1 MRSFF
6 LSACT
11 SLALVHHAASLDL
24 PNPVLSPLSDSISS
38 LLKGDGLAEGTLG
51 AIGGTLGK
59 NQEFDYLVAGGGTAG
74 NAIGTRLA
82 QAGYKVAII
91 EAGGFYEISKPVLS
105 TAPGGDIIGTGSST
119 LDSIPTVDWVFE
131 TEPQAG
137 ANNRK
142 FHYAR
147 GKCLG
152 GSSAL
157 NFMIYHRGST
167 GTYDRWADLVG
178 DDSYRLK
185 NFQAYF
191 KNSTTFTPPNT
202 SKRISNATA
211 GTKYI
216 AEDFKTKPDGGP
228 VQVSYTFWVS
238 AWATWLEKGLKA
250 VGLKSISGFNSGE
263 LLGYH
268 YTQTTIDPK
277 TAARSSS
284 TEYIYKAKSENL
296 DNLKVFTRTQAAK
309 VLFDND
315 KKANG
320 LEVSF
325 KGVKYTLKA
334 KREVILS
341 AGAFQS
347 PQLLMVSGIGPK
359 ETLDK
364 FDIEHVSVL
373 EGVGQNM
380 WDHIFFGPS
389 YQVNFQTL
397 NEVLRSPLSLVKALT
412 QYALTKSGPLTS
424 NIIEFIGW
432 EKLPEKYR
440 TNFSPET
447 KKAFAEFPA
456 DWPEVEYLG
465 ANGFLGNFEWP
476 ILQQPLDGKQY
487 ATMLG
492 AMVAPI
498 SRGNVTIASASGLDK
513 PIINPNWLTA
523 KADQEAAI
531 AWFRRMRDVW
541 ATKELKSISI
551 GSEYWPGKG
560 VQTDEEVLDMVRDS
574 LMTVWHA
581 ACTCKMG
588 KKGDKMAVVDSFARV
603 FGVEG
608 LRVVDASSMALL
620 PPGHPQSTIYA
631 FAEKIADDII
641 KQRK

>member
-6 LSACT
+6 SVCA
-11 SLALVHHAASLDL
+11 SLALVQHAATLDL
-24 PNPVLSPLSDSISS
+24 SNTVLSPLYNSIDS
-38 LLKGDGLAEGTLG
+38 LLKGDGLSEATLG
-51 AIGGTLGK
+51 AIGGVLGED
-59 NQEFDYLVAGGGTAG
+59 QEFDYLVAGGGTAG
-74 NAIGTRLA
+74 NVMGTRLA

-91 EAGGFYEISKPVLS
+91 EAGGFYEISKPLLS
-105 TAPGGDIIGTGSST
+105 TAPGGDIIGTGFNT

-178 DDSYRLK
+178 DDSYRLD

-202 SKRISNATA
+202 KKRPANATI

-216 AEDFKTKPDGGP
+216 AEDFETTPDGGP
-228 VQVSYTFWVS
+228 VQVSYSFWVS
-238 AWATWLEKGLKA
+238 AWATWMEKGLKA
-250 VGLKSISGFNSGE
+250 VGLKNITGFNSGQ

-277 TAARSSS
+277 TATRSSS
-284 TEYIYKAKSENL
+284 TQYIYKARSEGL
-296 DNLKVFTRTQAAK
+296 DNLKVFTRTQATK
-309 VLFDND
+309 VLFNDD
-315 KKANG
+315 KKAIG

-325 KGVKYTLKA
+325 KGIKYTLKA
-334 KREVILS
+334 KKEVVLS

-359 ETLDK
+359 ETLNK
-364 FDIEHVSVL
+364 FNIKPVSIL

-389 YQVNFQTL
+389 YQVGFETL
-397 NEVLRSPLSLVKALT
+397 NAMLQSPLSLLKAVT
-412 QYALTKSGPLTS
+412 QYALSKSGPLTS

-432 EKLPEKYR
+432 EKLPKKYR
-440 TNFSPET
+440 TKFSPET
-447 KKAFAEFPA
+447 EKALSEFPD
-456 DWPEVEYLG
+456 DWPEVEYLA

-476 ILQQPLDGKQY
+476 ILQQPMDGKQY
-487 ATMLG
+487 ATVLG
-492 AMVAPI
+492 AMVAPV
-498 SRGNVTIASASGLDK
+498 SRGNVTIASASALDK

-541 ATKELKSISI
+541 ETKELKSIAV
-551 GSEYWPGKG
+551 GSEYYPGKK
-560 VQTDEEVLDMVRDS
+560 VQTDEEVLNMVRDS

-588 KKGDKMAVVDSFARV
+588 KKGDETAVVDNLARV

>member
-6 LSACT
+6 SVCA
-11 SLALVHHAASLDL
+11 SLALVHYAATLDL
-24 PNPVLSPLSDSISS
+24 TNSVLSLFTIA
-38 LLKGDGLAEGTLG
+38 LALFWKVTG
-51 AIGGTLGK
+51 
-59 NQEFDYLVAGGGTAG
+59 FPSHFRRGGTAG
-74 NAIGTRLA
+74 NAVGTRLA

-91 EAGGFYEISKPVLS
+91 EAGGFYEIN
-105 TAPGGDIIGTGSST
+105 
-119 LDSIPTVDWVFE
+119 SIPTVDWVFE

-178 DDSYRLK
+178 DDSYRLE

-202 SKRISNATA
+202 RKRPANATI

-216 AEDFKTKPDGGP
+216 AEDFKAIPEGGP
-228 VQVSYTFWVS
+228 VQVSYSFWVS

-250 VGLKSISGFNSGE
+250 VGLKSIAGFNSGE

-268 YTQTTIDPK
+268 YTQTTINPK
-277 TAARSSS
+277 TATRSSS
-284 TEYIYKAKSENL
+284 NEYIYKAKSEGL
-296 DNLKVFTRTQAAK
+296 DNLK
-309 VLFDND
+309 
-315 KKANG
+315 KAIG

-325 KGVKYTLKA
+325 MDVKYTLKA
-334 KREVILS
+334 KKEVVLS

-359 ETLDK
+359 ETLNK
-364 FDIEHVSVL
+364 FDIKPVSIL

-389 YQVNFQTL
+389 YQVSFETL
-397 NEVLRSPLSLVKALT
+397 NARPVNL
-412 QYALTKSGPLTS
+412 

-432 EKLPEKYR
+432 EKLPKKYR
-440 TNFSPET
+440 TKFSPET
-447 KKAFAEFPA
+447 EKALAQFPD

-476 ILQQPLDGKQY
+476 IIQQPLDGKQY

-492 AMVAPI
+492 AMVAPV
-498 SRGNVTIASASGLDK
+498 SRGNVTISSTSGLDK
-513 PIINPNWLTA
+513 PVINPNWLTA

-541 ATKELKSISI
+541 ETKELKSIAI
-551 GSEYWPGKG
+551 GSEYWPGKE

-588 KKGDKMAVVDSFARV
+588 KRETETAVVDNLARV

-631 FAEKIADDII
+631 FAEKITDDII